1 MKKIKSYKTFEEKS
15 VNLEKNELDL
25 TQKIVEMTS
34 FDKKLIQSIVDKL
47 LVALQT
53 VVGSSTP
60 EKNELTDKA
69 SEYLNK
75 YWSNLHDNQ
84 TKKFVEENRA
94 VILDQAVKQLLPD
107 DED

>member
-15 VNLEKNELDL
+15 VNLEKNNIDL
-25 TQKIVEMTS
+25 TQKIVEMNS
-34 FDKKLIQSIVDKL
+34 FDKKMVQSIVDKL
-47 LVALQT
+47 LVALQST
-53 VVGSSTP
+53 IGSST
-60 EKNELTDKA
+60 EKDVLTDKA

-75 YWSNLHDNQ
+75 YWGNLHDAQ

-94 VILDQAVKQLLPD
+94 VIIDQAVKQLMPD